1 MQSQPQYPN
10 DKILQSLTKELNNNM
25 AFLKEKYQQKTQQE
39 VPQKDDKSR

>member
-10 DKILQSLTKELNNNM
+10 DKILQSLIKELNNNI

-39 VPQKDDKSR
+39 VLQKDDKPR